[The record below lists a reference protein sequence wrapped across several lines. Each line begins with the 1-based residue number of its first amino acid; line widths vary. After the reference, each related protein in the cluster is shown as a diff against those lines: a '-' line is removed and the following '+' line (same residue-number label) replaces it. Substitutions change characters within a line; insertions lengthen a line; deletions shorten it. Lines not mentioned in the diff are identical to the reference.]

1 MRIEDFFATATA
13 SDTAPHSLENGEDL
27 SMSSIKDASGFWLDN
42 LPQIAFENSD
52 KILPAMLAASW
63 QKGGFPPTG
72 DSQAPT
78 SYSIAM
84 YLKPEHRDL
93 DWYAKA
99 LEVLSRHGDWKLI
112 GTGHSIVEIE
122 GEKNT
127 KSVSV
132 ATRILMSYSGYFRIG
147 GPRSPVEAAEDY
159 LSLHIWTT
167 KPELAVDLHAMMME
181 YCEYRQHDGTV
192 YMMTMTKDRPQF
204 KAIGK
209 GGSEMVPENY
219 TPEVNEAFDRIKL
232 ELVAD
237 NPRGRLSV
245 ISGPPGTGKTYLI
258 RGLLR
263 AVPDAI
269 FVIVPQQSLAA
280 LLAPDGV
287 AALTDF
293 RAQNEDD
300 PIVLIL
306 EDADDALA
314 PRREGDTSIISSLLN
329 LGDGIVG
336 SAVDVRVVATTNRD
350 HQEFDEA
357 ILRPGRL
364 STHVVVGDLDVDTAN
379 AVYKR
384 LTGQTVG
391 VVRQPCSLATVYQM
405 AYDAGWLGTATPKR
419 LKKMGF

>member
-1 MRIEDFFATATA
+1 MRIEDFFATA
-13 SDTAPHSLENGEDL
+13 SEPSPPHLEDGDETDMN
-27 SMSSIKDASGFWLDN
+27 SIKDASGWWLDN
-42 LPQIAFENSD
+42 LPQTAFENSD

-63 QKGGFPPTG
+63 RNGGFPLTG
-72 DSQAPT
+72 DSKAPT
-78 SYSIAM
+78 LFSIAM

-99 LEVLSRHGDWKLI
+99 LEVLARHGDWKLVC
-112 GTGHSIVEIE
+112 TGHSAVEVE
-122 GEKNT
+122 GDT
-127 KSVSV
+127 KSVEV
-132 ATRILMSYSGYFRIG
+132 AARTLMSHSGIVKIS
-147 GPRSPVEAAEDY
+147 GPRSPIEAADDY
-159 LSLHIWTT
+159 LSIYVWTIS
-167 KPELAVDLHAMMME
+167 PQLAVDLYAMMMM

-192 YMMTMTKDRPQF
+192 YMMTMTKDGPQF

-232 ELVAD
+232 ELVAE

>member
-1 MRIEDFFATATA
+1 MRIEDFFATA
-13 SDTAPHSLENGEDL
+13 SDTAPPILEDGDETN
-27 SMSSIKDASGFWLDN
+27 MSSIKDASDFWLDN
-42 LPQIAFENSD
+42 LPQVAFENSD
-52 KILPAMLAASW
+52 KVLPAMLAASW
-63 QKGGFPPTG
+63 KRGGFPLTG

-84 YLKPEHRDL
+84 YLKPEYRDL
-93 DWYAKA
+93 DWYAKV
-99 LEVLSRHGDWKLI
+99 LEILGHHGEWRLV
-112 GTGHSIVEIE
+112 GTGQSTVEIE
-122 GEKNT
+122 DEKNT
-127 KSVSV
+127 TDIGI
-132 ATRILMSYSGYFRIG
+132 ATRILMSHNGYVKVG

-159 LSLHIWTT
+159 LSVHVWTVR
-167 KPELAVDLHAMMME
+167 PQLAVDLHTMMMA

-192 YMMTMTKDRPQF
+192 YMMTMTKDGPQF

-232 ELVAD
+232 ELVAE

-269 FVIVPQQSLAA
+269 FVIVPQQALAA
-280 LLAPDGV
+280 LLAPDGI

-293 RAQNEDD
+293 RAENGDE
-300 PIVLIL
+300 PIILIL

-314 PRREGDTSIISSLLN
+314 PRREGDTSVISSLLN

-364 STHVVVGDLDVDTAN
+364 STHVTVGDLDADTAN

-384 LTGQTVG
+384 LTGNDGTI
-391 VVRQPCSLATVYQM
+391 RKPCSLATVYQM
-405 AYDAGWLGTATPKR
+405 AYDGGWLGAAAPKR
-419 LKKMGF
+419 AKKMGF